1 MIEMM
6 DEMDFERLIK
16 ALQLIVELFD
26 EEVTPYAERLCEK
39 LSTAYIR
46 IVGNCHDE
54 GNEDC

>member
-1 MIEMM
+1 M

-26 EEVTPYAERLCEK
+26 EEVTPYAEKLCDK

-46 IVGNCHDE
+46 IISN
-54 GNEDC
+54 N